1 MIETGRVLRRLDGG
15 RVEVEVTPGEDCG
28 ECKICAS
35 LAGDGKNILVA
46 DNAAGADEGEC
57 VRIEIEPKRMV
68 GLSALVF
75 LLPVVA
81 FVAGYALTA
90 VFVGQGTAGQTAL
103 GVAGGAVLLVLSFF
117 PAIRIARNSKTPLVR
132 VVERVEPPA

>member
-1 MIETGRVLRRLDGG
+1 MIETGRVLKRLDGG
-15 RVEVEVTPGEDCG
+15 RVEVEVVRGEDCG
-28 ECKICAS
+28 DCKICAG
-35 LAGDGKNILVA
+35 LADGRPNTLVA
-46 DNAAGADEGEC
+46 DNPVGADEGEC

-68 GLSALVF
+68 GISALVF
-75 LLPVVA
+75 LLPVLA
-81 FVAGYALTA
+81 FVVGYALVA
-90 VFVGQGTAGQTAL
+90 IFVGQGTAGQTAL

>member
-1 MIETGRVLRRLDGG
+1 MIETGRVLKRLDGG
-15 RVEVEVTPGEDCG
+15 RVEVEVVRHEDCG
-28 ECKICAS
+28 ECKICAN
-35 LAGDGKNILVA
+35 LAGDGPNTVIA
-46 DNAAGADEGEC
+46 DNPIGADEGEC

-75 LLPVVA
+75 LFPILA
-81 FVAGYALTA
+81 FVAGYVLVAI
-90 VFVGQGTAGQTAL
+90 FVGQGTAGQTAL

>member
-1 MIETGRVLRRLDGG
+1 MIETGRVTRRLAGG
-15 RVEVEVTPGEDCG
+15 RVEVEVTPGADCG
-28 ECKICAS
+28 DCKICAG
-35 LAGDGKNILVA
+35 LAADRPNTLVA
-46 DNAAGADEGEC
+46 DDPVGADEGEC

-75 LLPVVA
+75 LFPILA
-81 FVAGYALTA
+81 FVVGYALVTI
-90 VFVGQGTAGQTAL
+90 FVGQGTAGQTAL
-103 GVAGGAVLLVLSFF
+103 GIAGGAVLLVLSFI

>member
-1 MIETGRVLRRLDGG
+1 MIETGRVTRRLDGG
-15 RVEVEVTPGEDCG
+15 RVEVEVVPGPECG

-35 LAGDGKNILVA
+35 LAGDGKNTLVA
-46 DNAAGADEGEC
+46 DDPVGTDEGDC

-75 LLPVVA
+75 LLPVLA
-81 FVAGYALTA
+81 FVAGYVLAA
-90 VFVGQGTAGQTAL
+90 IFVGQGTAGQTVL
-103 GVAGGAVLLVLSFF
+103 GIAGGAVFLVLSFF
-117 PAIRIARNSKTPLVR
+117 PAIRIARNSKAPLVR